1 MPVPVLVS
9 VTVAPGR
16 IAPLLSVTVPRTSA
30 VFACATTGEA
40 QAARANKTRRVAATT
55 VLVPEQTACRPVLA
69 LIHTHVFVI
78 AAVSPPFNHCGNC
91 TRLNFRAGRV
101 RQLLPFNT
109 PKRAYKFPT
118 RKMQATQKG
127 HLV

>member
-30 VFACATTGEA
+30 VFACATTREA

-78 AAVSPPFNHCGNC
+78 AAVPPFQSLWQLHTFELSCWAC
-91 TRLNFRAGRV
+91 PPIAPVQHSQARV
-101 RQLLPFNT
+101 
-109 PKRAYKFPT
+109 
-118 RKMQATQKG
+118 
-127 HLV
+127 